1 MKAKDVIL
9 TAIYFK
15 GTEQVKRE
23 AAELAEK
30 SLCSVS
36 YVKNIIR
43 QVESG
48 KILVNA

>member
-15 GTEQVKRE
+15 GIEQVKRE
-23 AAELAEK
+23 SVELAEK
-30 SLCSVS
+30 TLCSVS
-36 YVKNIIR
+36 YVKSIVR

-48 KILVNA
+48 KIVVNK